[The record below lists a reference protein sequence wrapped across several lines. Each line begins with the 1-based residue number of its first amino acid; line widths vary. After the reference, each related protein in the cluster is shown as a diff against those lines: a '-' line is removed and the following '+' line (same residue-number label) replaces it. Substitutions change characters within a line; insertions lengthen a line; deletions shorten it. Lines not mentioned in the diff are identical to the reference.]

1 MPEETSELLRQ
12 TTELLEQ
19 SMQERE
25 EQKRLMH
32 EDRKLFLDNL
42 SKDITAILAPV
53 LQEMSDNTKSLLEKE
68 QITKE
73 EILDAIRNAEAPHVD
88 VHVPPI
94 KVPEANV
101 NVNIP
106 PIKIPKA
113 EIFLPPER
121 TPTADLVEFK
131 LKGIDLR
138 NPLPVLL
145 TDHKGNPYIAG
156 TMGSGPNAHVIKDIH
171 GSAGASLVN
180 PDGQLRVA
188 VSSSGG

>member
-1 MPEETSELLRQ
+1 MPEEKLELLRQ

-19 SMQERE
+19 SMRERE

-32 EDRKLFLDNL
+32 EDRKLFLETL

-106 PIKIPKA
+106 PISLVLA
-113 EIFLPPER
+113 FIFEMPLPMPLPP
-121 TPTADLVEFK
+121 F
-131 LKGIDLR
+131 
-138 NPLPVLL
+138 NPLPSSLIASVSFSLL
-145 TDHKGNPYIAG
+145 TFRFTLTDFAPECFTIFA
-156 TMGSGPNAHVIKDIH
+156 M
-171 GSAGASLVN
+171 ASL
-180 PDGQLRVA
+180 
-188 VSSSGG
+188 